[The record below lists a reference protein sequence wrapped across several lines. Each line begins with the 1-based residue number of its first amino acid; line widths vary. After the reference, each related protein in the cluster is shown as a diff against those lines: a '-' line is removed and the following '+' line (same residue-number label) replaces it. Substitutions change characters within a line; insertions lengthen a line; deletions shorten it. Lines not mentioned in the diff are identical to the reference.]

1 LQLVRREDCMGRDP
15 DWGSYYTDYLRSI
28 EAAALSFAVQT
39 TLAPVH
45 NADEIEKA
53 IGSLSREPGGA
64 LIVLPSAPI
73 TAHNHV
79 IVRAAARHRIP
90 AVYHFRR
97 FVADGGLAFY
107 GTDLTDFRANCFVCR
122 SHTEAH
128 RAGRLAGA
136 AADHRAAAKCGEIA
150 LILLPTTILA
160 ISYVV

>member
-15 DWGSYYTDYLRSI
+15 DWGSYYTEYLRSI

-107 GTDLTDFRANCFVCR
+107 GTDLTDLF
-122 SHTEAH
+122 
-128 RAGRLAGA
+128 GRTASYVDRILKRTAP
-136 AADHRAAAKCGEIA
+136 AD
-150 LILLPTTILA
+150 LPVQQPTTGRPQNVAKLP
-160 ISYVV
+160 